1 MSIVTLKRKT
11 QAQYKTQNNMGLEK
25 KLTDCGENCAKSITG
40 YVTTTGDQTIT
51 SGVKS
56 FVVLPRSS
64 AVPSRA
70 DELVNKLY
78 VDNSISSVSGG
89 SSSSVTLTGVQT
101 ITGLKTFDVLPQS
114 SAVPVNTND
123 FVNKAYVDN
132 SGVTVGTAQ
141 TITGLKTFGVLPQ
154 SSVAPSNVNDFVNRG
169 YADNLVGLSF
179 NLGLNGNTDISNNI
193 SYKNSTVRIA
203 SNGAYNLTVPLPTLS
218 ALANSVV
225 VFQNDSSY
233 KITLVSSAFQ
243 GKYGSNN
250 TTLIL
255 PANTWVKLFSN
266 GTNWLV
272 NDRSAENQIYTLA
285 NFTIASNTIVSNF
298 QYINSDLHLTS
309 TYALGDTLLTIPE
322 ATATNSLNQ
331 IYRVFNDNCKQG
343 SGSTNGQSISLSITS
358 SYFKGICCD
367 NAGNQTTLKIP
378 PSSKVVIYSNG
389 TNWIVNEYCNTSTV
403 STYQVGQAGNWTVS
417 RPFPKTTIMN
427 AGNSA
432 NIIVSLPTP
441 IVSDVGTDIL
451 LIRGF
456 SDGGAGGIYA
466 GGSVSNPIFTNSTS
480 YLPSEVTI
488 FATPRILRCLVL
500 QFGYAGSGSVGL
512 TNGSTNAVV
521 TGVVGGTLIHYNSVL
536 TIPTT
541 PATVQIKGR
550 PSGTTAVGQNG
561 TYILGTAFSGTT
573 DTYTFTCNDTYFWV
587 CA

>member
-89 SSSSVTLTGVQT
+89 SASSVTLTG
-101 ITGLKTFDVLPQS
+101 
-114 SAVPVNTND
+114 N
-123 FVNKAYVDN
+123 
-132 SGVTVGTAQ
+132 Q

-154 SSVAPSNVNDFVNRG
+154 SSVAPSNVNDLVNRG

-179 NLGLNGNTDISNNI
+179 NLDLNGNYDISNNI

-272 NDRSAENQIYTLA
+272 NDRSAENQIYYPTTFTNA
-285 NFTIASNTIVSNF
+285 TDTIATNF
-298 QYINSDLHLTS
+298 QYINSELHLTS
-309 TYALGDTLLTIPE
+309 TFAGSFTLTLPAVSVAQTINQQYIIYND
-322 ATATNSLNQ
+322 NSLL
-331 IYRVFNDNCKQG
+331 
-343 SGSTNGQSISLSITS
+343 STPNSNPIVLTS
-358 SYFKGICCD
+358 TGTSYFRGIYQN
-367 NAGNQTTLKIP
+367 NATGATQLTYTLAP
-378 PSSKVVIYSNG
+378 NSKVEFYNNG
-389 TNWIVNEYCNTSTV
+389 TNWIITSIGD
-403 STYQVGQAGNWTVS
+403 VGNQ
-417 RPFPKTTIMN
+417 
-427 AGNSA
+427 
-432 NIIVSLPTP
+432 LTP
-441 IVSDVGTDIL
+441 ILTTADPTIFTRPLRKNYIISNNVGGANQGFTLPAPLPSDVGVEIFFRKGWNYANNSSAIYLNNNLTTAPPSTTNPVYTLSSSIVQPTTTN
-451 LIRGF
+451 GTNF
-456 SDGGAGGIYA
+456 GAVLGVKLTVFQYGYKGTGTIAFVSGSTTCTVSAISVGAVITHYQPIVLTSAPVASVQVNDRPASGGGI
-466 GGSVSNPIFTNSTS
+466 GG
-480 YLPSEVTI
+480 
-488 FATPRILRCLVL
+488 
-500 QFGYAGSGSVGL
+500 
-512 TNGSTNAVV
+512 
-521 TGVVGGTLIHYNSVL
+521 
-536 TIPTT
+536 
-541 PATVQIKGR
+541 
-550 PSGTTAVGQNG
+550 NG
-561 TYILGTAFSGTT
+561 TYTLTTAWSNP
-573 DTYTFTCNDTYFWV
+573 DASYSFTISDFYAWTQI
-587 CA
+587 